1 MASVSFTAVVV
12 TLAKDQTQSAWFD
25 YVTGLQAS
33 PQMQISSQVYAD
45 GQPRMSWSEG
55 YQTKL
60 SCTVLAVTPAQ
71 RTLLELPESRGGWLG
86 ETVIVRDDRGRKFSA
101 YFDPPT
107 QITEHQYNGE
117 CDVQLTFTEVRYI
130 DTQ

>member
-1 MASVSFTAVVV
+1 MASVQFTAVVI
-12 TLAKDQTQSAWFD
+12 TLAKDQGQCAWFEFASS
-25 YVTGLQAS
+25 LQVQ
-33 PQMQISSQVYAD
+33 PQMQISSAVYAD

-60 SCTVLAVTPAQ
+60 SCTLSAVTADQ
-71 RTLLELPESRGGWLG
+71 RVLLELPASRGGWLG

-101 YFDPPT
+101 YFDPP

-117 CDVQLTFTEVRYI
+117 CDIAVTFTEVRYI